1 MLIYFNFFLIL
12 GLIIQSCLLIKSICL
27 EMIKGKKKEQKI
39 EKLIRSQEGA
49 LFKFFPIS
57 QQTETSSPN
66 DNIQNE
72 EHADLINEEEEE

>member
-27 EMIKGKKKEQKI
+27 EMIKGKKKQKI

-49 LFKFFPIS
+49 LFKFFS
-57 QQTETSSPN
+57 N
-66 DNIQNE
+66 
-72 EHADLINEEEEE
+72 

>member
-1 MLIYFNFFLIL
+1 MSSNKKYMSGND
-12 GLIIQSCLLIKSICL
+12 KR
-27 EMIKGKKKEQKI
+27 KKKQKI

-72 EHADLINEEEEE
+72 EHAD

>member
-1 MLIYFNFFLIL
+1 MSSNKKYMSGND
-12 GLIIQSCLLIKSICL
+12 KR
-27 EMIKGKKKEQKI
+27 KKKQNI
-39 EKLIRSQEGA
+39 EKLIRSQEGT

-72 EHADLINEEEEE
+72 EHADLINEEEEEEPNQYSSGEHAY

>member
-1 MLIYFNFFLIL
+1 MSSNKKYMSGND
-12 GLIIQSCLLIKSICL
+12 KR
-27 EMIKGKKKEQKI
+27 KKKKQKI

-66 DNIQNE
+66 DN
-72 EHADLINEEEEE
+72 